1 MDPQS
6 PPKRMTRARAAAKST
21 TRVLTPAAKAKTAR
35 TTAMTSTTTTT
46 STTKSTL
53 KRKTPS
59 EDEED
64 DHEMPPAKKVTLTA
78 ATTKAT
84 RGRGRPKKET
94 AAPSAAPT
102 SVSQPVPDKAAAAPA
117 GRGRGRPKKTTV
129 EPAVEEP
136 AKTTARATRTKK
148 TATEQTTACTAQ
160 EEPVKKTARGR
171 PAASARTTTTAS
183 TTTAATASKSLG
195 KPAVKKTVKFE
206 EPEKENIIPDD
217 AAVPTARG
225 TATKAASTTA
235 AGGLRGKP
243 IRKAGGSTTARGA
256 RGTKAANNTSDTTEN
271 GEKPMPLSPKKLNQL
286 TVNRAA
292 ESDDELGME
301 EKVPVRRFKKLPI
314 KPTSGTHKTS
324 VKPQAAAAAN
334 KDEDALNGAG
344 NPSRPETEVN
354 LMLATPAKRLP
365 PTPWKGSI
373 NSPAKRVEGL
383 LLGSEAQNEGK
394 TPQVST
400 KAGLLQSPAKR
411 QPLNLNPGGGHDNA
425 HGFNTSPVKLFF
437 LSSPAKRPPISPIKL
452 LPKRI
457 EEQEEEEKEEE
468 EEPIDR
474 TPAPKPTLLASPT
487 PQRKTPEPVVDSE
500 DVDADPDVD
509 GNEVMADSPTRLSFP
524 GRMSAVLP
532 RHADPTLTPPVVLTP
547 GKVEEHEEK
556 VEEAKEADEAE
567 YDGAVEE
574 PCEHGEK
581 VEEYQE
587 EEEVQLPGEPM
598 LLDDEPVGAPV
609 DLSISTTPPSSPP
622 KTTNPMFGLRDKD
635 LQAYESESEDDSPV
649 KKPQRTSAFSN
660 LPATPCPASARRLRA
675 VQSANRSTAKKTK
688 NEEAL
693 GFTPLAQQLNAWSA
707 GESPLMT
714 RNGLASPV
722 TQVLPLAEVPTQEVP
737 IVEGNGP
744 ITPSEPAENNFFED
758 EMVVRPDSMDIDVD
772 EEDAAT
778 EVADDEQVVLE
789 DLSFTE
795 EDMELAAEANEMSL
809 MEKDPASPHAATP
822 SQAGD
827 DEEND
832 NDNDETISEASQEYA
847 DENAVPNDP
856 ALATAHST
864 PSRNTRLSV
873 TPQSPAARSTTTAVT
888 PAPAPAAP
896 VTPQRVLRSRE
907 VHTVA
912 KVPLKAADNST
923 PRTRLETRSHSA
935 SRVSAAR
942 PSGRLTRNSTV
953 TSYSPTKRGSEDVL
967 AQEVGENED
976 VKEEPEE
983 EQEDEETVVVATPPR
998 TVSIPP
1004 VTPQKTAELWSA
1016 MGTPARTPHR
1026 NLDSALLR
1034 GAVVFVDVYT
1044 SEGEDASSIFVELLT
1059 QMGARCVPTWAWNPS
1074 SGSESDSRVE
1084 ITHVVFKDGAKRTLE
1099 QVRVSGGVVQ
1109 CVGVSWVLDCE
1120 RDNEWLDE
1128 APYSI
1133 DTSLVPRSKKSHRRK
1148 TMEPR
1153 AIANQHSGGLVPSPS
1168 PSRKS
1173 TGGGSQTAPTTP
1185 ANYNKRNRRDS
1196 SLWVRSPDKSF
1207 NVDDGAASD
1216 DSDAD
1221 GDDDDDVENRNSNN
1235 NHADYTQWGPL
1246 TPVPKTPAPEAIARY
1261 IANSTP
1267 GSGTPSSVGSTID
1280 EENDNDDRRR
1290 REEMMLQRTCPPPK
1304 RTALVESGPVPLALS
1319 LNRER
1324 DESVMMRLMAARRK
1338 SLQFAPKIGS
1348 PLSKAWKA
1356 WN

>member
-21 TRVLTPAAKAKTAR
+21 NRVVTAAAKAKTAR
-35 TTAMTSTTTTT
+35 TTATTSTTTTT
-46 STTKSTL
+46 STTKSTR

-94 AAPSAAPT
+94 VAPSAAPT
-102 SVSQPVPDKAAAAPA
+102 SVSQPVPDETAAAPA
-117 GRGRGRPKKTTV
+117 ARGRGRPKKTTV

-136 AKTTARATRTKK
+136 AKTTARGTRTKK
-148 TATEQTTACTAQ
+148 TATEQTTTSIAQ
-160 EEPVKKTARGR
+160 EDPVKKTARGR
-171 PAASARTTTTAS
+171 PAAAARATTTAS
-183 TTTAATASKSLG
+183 TTTAATASKPLA

-225 TATKAASTTA
+225 TATKATPTTA

-243 IRKAGGSTTARGA
+243 IRKAGGSATARGA
-256 RGTKAANNTSDTTEN
+256 RGTKAANNTSDATEN

-301 EKVPVRRFKKLPI
+301 EKVPVQRFKKLPI

-324 VKPQAAAAAN
+324 AKSQATVATN
-334 KDEDALNGAG
+334 KDEDALSGGVG
-344 NPSRPETEVN
+344 NISRPETEVN

-425 HGFNTSPVKLFF
+425 HGFNTSPVKLSF

-457 EEQEEEEKEEE
+457 EEQEEEE
-468 EEPIDR
+468 EEPMNR

-487 PQRKTPEPVVDSE
+487 PQRKTPEPVADSE
-500 DVDADPDVD
+500 DVDADIDVD
-509 GNEVMADSPTRLSFP
+509 GNEVIPDSPTRPSFQ

-547 GKVEEHEEK
+547 GKMEEHEDK
-556 VEEAKEADEAE
+556 AEEAKEEKAEEHDEAE
-567 YDGAVEE
+567 
-574 PCEHGEK
+574 
-581 VEEYQE
+581 
-587 EEEVQLPGEPM
+587 EVQVPGERM
-598 LLDDEPVGAPV
+598 VLDDEPVEAPA
-609 DLSISTTPPSSPP
+609 DLSLSTTPPSSPP
-622 KTTNPMFGLRDKD
+622 KIANPMFGLRDKD

-660 LPATPCPASARRLRA
+660 LPATPCPASARRLRTA
-675 VQSANRSTAKKTK
+675 QSANRSTAKKTK
-688 NEEAL
+688 NEEPL

-714 RNGLASPV
+714 RNGMASPV
-722 TQVLPLAEVPTQEVP
+722 TQGFPLAEVPTEEVP
-737 IVEGNGP
+737 NVERNGP

-758 EMVVRPDSMDIDVD
+758 EMVVRPDSMDVDVD

-809 MEKDPASPHAATP
+809 MEKDPASPHAAVP
-822 SQAGD
+822 SQEGD

-847 DENAVPNDP
+847 NENAVPNDP
-856 ALATAHST
+856 TLTTAHNSS
-864 PSRNTRLSV
+864 PRRNSRRLSV
-873 TPQSPAARSTTTAVT
+873 IPHSPAAASPSAVAVAVAPT
-888 PAPAPAAP
+888 PAPAPTGP

-942 PSGRLTRNSTV
+942 PSGRLARNSTV
-953 TSYSPTKRGSEDVL
+953 ISYSPTKRGSDDVL
-967 AQEVGENED
+967 VQQRG
-976 VKEEPEE
+976 
-983 EQEDEETVVVATPPR
+983 
-998 TVSIPP
+998 VSIPP

-1059 QMGARCVPTWAWNPS
+1059 QMGARCVPTWEWNPS
-1074 SGSESDSRVE
+1074 SESESDSRVE

-1133 DTSLVPRSKKSHRRK
+1133 DTSLAPRSKKSHRRK

-1153 AIANQHSGGLVPSPS
+1153 AMANQHSGGLVPSPS
-1168 PSRKS
+1168 PGRKS
-1173 TGGGSQTAPTTP
+1173 TGGSQTAPTTP
-1185 ANYNKRNRRDS
+1185 TNYNKRNRRDS

-1207 NVDDGAASD
+1207 NMDDGSASD

-1221 GDDDDDVENRNSNN
+1221 GDDDDDVENRNNPRNN
-1235 NHADYTQWGPL
+1235 NNQVDYTQWGPL

-1261 IANSTP
+1261 VANITP
-1267 GSGTPSSVGSTID
+1267 GSATPSSVGSSVDD
-1280 EENDNDDRRR
+1280 EKDNDDRRR

-1304 RTALVESGPVPLALS
+1304 RTALVESGPVPLALP